1 MRKIQDKRALSN
13 LFRSRI
19 SHLPKLSF
27 LQTSSATSI
36 LCSYISTSKLHLHAI
51 SAVSIPLGTLCLTAN
66 KMASPPTRAEVLSL
80 AFSGQEN
87 FVPAAEER
95 RPSTF
100 LSLAPTTS
108 ASYPSTPLI
117 KAPIPQSPLQEPTQT
132 PRNTRAD
139 LTPARLEAVVAAA
152 PSAET
157 IDSEPLKTRR
167 SSSLSSDGSTQK
179 KRFLKLGPVHF
190 GEGDGDWSEEVLE

>member
-1 MRKIQDKRALSN
+1 
-13 LFRSRI
+13 LFI
-19 SHLPKLSF
+19 YFNIKTL
-27 LQTSSATSI
+27 
-36 LCSYISTSKLHLHAI
+36 LHAI

-132 PRNTRAD
+132 PHSTQAD
-139 LTPARLEAVVAAA
+139 PTPARLEAVVAAA

-157 IDSEPLKTRR
+157 IDSELLKTRR